1 MSEQENRNFELDLG
15 REHIVIQR
23 RYEAVGAI
31 NDLLIA
37 VWFFIGSFF
46 FLSNSLV
53 ERGTWLF
60 IVGSAQLLIKP
71 VIKLVS
77 LIHVSRVYRANINK
91 STDTGNSTSQGI

>member
-1 MSEQENRNFELDLG
+1 MSEHESLSMEFDLG
-15 REHIVIQR
+15 REHVIVQR

-37 VWFFIGSFF
+37 IWFLVGSFF

-60 IVGSAQLLIKP
+60 IVGSVQLLIKP
-71 VIKLVS
+71 VLKLAS
-77 LIHVSRVYRANINK
+77 LIHVRHVYHTKVKK
-91 STDTGNSTSQGI
+91 SQ